1 MKGKKKN
8 EVKVESKKETINLV
22 SVLLFIPGCFLIG
35 LGFGFLFNNIKVA
48 SLLGLGLGF
57 VLAAIFKSLR
67 R

>member
-1 MKGKKKN
+1 MKKKN

-22 SVLLFIPGCFLIG
+22 SVLLFIPGCLLIG